1 MIYQPE
7 FNLTSYSLL
16 YFNRGG
22 RKKQSSEAGDARGCN
37 GPCSVDWYSK
47 GGKLIS
53 LVRKKIFDHRS
64 TFLDPDLACLDL
76 FRAQFLPR
84 RSIC

>member
-22 RKKQSSEAGDARGCN
+22 RKKQSSEAGDAMA
-37 GPCSVDWYSK
+37 
-47 GGKLIS
+47 
-53 LVRKKIFDHRS
+53 LVLWTGILRV
-64 TFLDPDLACLDL
+64 AN
-76 FRAQFLPR
+76 
-84 RSIC
+84 